1 MSLHVWDIFKDR
13 NTFGLCVFP
22 PRLSTRRMEALIN
35 ITFQIVY
42 FLACILMPLFCV
54 WYFAW
59 FAVRQSLV
67 GESPPPKK
75 KSREELIGEAY
86 VIATLWINFK
96 CQSDMS
102 YLSRSKLKSYSSTSF
117 SFSPPFISTFSTLI
131 LNVVSYISRGQKY
144 FGNYLLLINAI
155 ILTPSNKRSR
165 VSNSIVYG
173 VIGFEI
179 TIVNFI

>member
-42 FLACILMPLFCV
+42 FLACILMSLLCV

-86 VIATLWINFK
+86 VIATLWINSKVSKRHVIPLTILTEVLFK
-96 CQSDMS
+96 
-102 YLSRSKLKSYSSTSF
+102 YFFFLF
-117 SFSPPFISTFSTLI
+117 PPLH
-131 LNVVSYISRGQKY
+131 LNVFYPDFKRG
-144 FGNYLLLINAI
+144 LLHFPWTKVFRKLFVINKCYN
-155 ILTPSNKRSR
+155 LVTFK
-165 VSNSIVYG
+165 
-173 VIGFEI
+173 
-179 TIVNFI
+179 

>member
-86 VIATLWINFK
+86 VIATLWINSQVSKRHVIPLTILTEVLFK
-96 CQSDMS
+96 
-102 YLSRSKLKSYSSTSF
+102 YFFFLF
-117 SFSPPFISTFSTLI
+117 FPFILTFSTLI

-155 ILTPSNKRSR
+155 ILTASNKRSR